1 MPRRARERGPR
12 ARAGRIAAAAQ
23 AACLL
28 EATAFKPGNVSR
40 GRDLPG
46 LAYRDLVLSATCIGP
61 AFRRLDALSV
71 GSVILQAIRDT
82 RRSVA
87 TNTNLGIVLLLAPL
101 ARAALLPGRGN
112 LRARLRRALRGLTV
126 SDARLAYRAIRLAG
140 PGGLGRVR
148 RQDVWREPTRTL
160 LGCMRLARRRDA
172 IAREYA
178 TGFRATFTVG
188 LPALRDARARGAPP
202 EPAIAQ
208 AFLTLL
214 ARAPDTLLARR
225 HGRSAAGAVSRE
237 ARSIL
242 AAGGALT
249 KPGLAR
255 IVALDRRLRAARP
268 PMNPGATAD
277 ITAAVLFVALLEGE
291 GQRTSTEAPR
301 FSPRAETIAARGS
314 TSRAIP
320 RNRSSSRSSAA
331 KA

>member
-12 ARAGRIAAAAQ
+12 ARADRIAAAAQ

-28 EATAFKPGNVSR
+28 EATVSKPGNVSR
-40 GRDLPG
+40 GRDLPA
-46 LAYRDLVLSATCIGP
+46 LTYRDLVLSATCIGP
-61 AFRRLDALSV
+61 AFRRLGARSV
-71 GSVILQAIRDT
+71 GTVVLQAIRDT
-82 RRSVA
+82 RRSVG

-101 ARAALLPGRGN
+101 ARAALLPGRGD
-112 LRARLRRALRGLTV
+112 LRARLRRVLGSLTV
-126 SDARLAYRAIRLAG
+126 SDARQVYRAIRLAD

-148 RQDVWREPTRTL
+148 RQDVSREPTRTL

-188 LPALRDARARGAPP
+188 LPALREARAHGVPAER
-202 EPAIAQ
+202 AIAQ
-208 AFLTLL
+208 VLLTLL
-214 ARAPDTLLARR
+214 GRAPDTLLARR
-225 HGRSAAGAVSRE
+225 HGQHAARAVSRE

-249 KPGLAR
+249 RRGLGK
-255 IVALDRRLRAARP
+255 IEALDRRLRAARP
-268 PMNPGATAD
+268 PLNPGATAD

-291 GQRTSTEAPR
+291 GQPASTEAPR
-301 FSPRAETIAARGS
+301 FSPRAATTAARGS
-314 TSRAIP
+314 TSSATLRS
-320 RNRSSSRSSAA
+320 RSSSRSSAA